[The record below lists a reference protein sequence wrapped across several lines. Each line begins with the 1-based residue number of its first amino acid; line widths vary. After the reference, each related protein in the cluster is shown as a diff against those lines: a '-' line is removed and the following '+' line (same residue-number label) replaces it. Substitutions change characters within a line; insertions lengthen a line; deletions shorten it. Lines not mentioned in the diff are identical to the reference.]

1 MIRDDGSLAEAAPR
15 RPLLAGPA
23 GHVCP
28 WWIGALLCCPV
39 RKLVE
44 PPGRLLGPHVRPGMT
59 VLEPGCGMGFF
70 SLPLARMVGPAGKVV
85 CVDVQPRMIEGLRRR
100 ARRADLSD
108 RIEASVCTE
117 AELGVERHAGRVDLA
132 VAVHML
138 HEVARPEEFLSQLFA
153 ALRPGGSLLVLE
165 PRGHVSREALAASLA
180 LAERA
185 GFVASPAPAARRE
198 LSALLRKP
206 ERAS

>member
-1 MIRDDGSLAEAAPR
+1 MIPDDGSLTGAAPR
-15 RPLLAGPA
+15 RPLLAGPE

-70 SLPLARMVGPAGKVV
+70 SLPLARMVGPQGKVV
-85 CVDVQPRMIEGLRRR
+85 CVDLQPKMIEGLRRR
-100 ARRADLSD
+100 ARRAGLSD
-108 RIEASVCTE
+108 RVEASVCTG
-117 AELGVERHAGRVDLA
+117 ADLGVERHAGRFDLA

-138 HEVARPEEFLSQLFA
+138 HEVARPEAFLAQVFA

-165 PRGHVSREALAASLA
+165 PRGHVSREALEASLA
-180 LAERA
+180 LAETT
-185 GFVASPAPAARRE
+185 GFVASPGRAARRE

-206 ERAS
+206 EEAS